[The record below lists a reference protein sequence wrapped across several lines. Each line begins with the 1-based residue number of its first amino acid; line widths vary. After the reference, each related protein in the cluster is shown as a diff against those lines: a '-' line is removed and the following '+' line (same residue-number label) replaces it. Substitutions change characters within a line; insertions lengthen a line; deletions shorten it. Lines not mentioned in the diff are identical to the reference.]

1 MKALKSLGGKLSL
14 ALGVCMLTALAL
26 ASSASAALTVE
37 AKDFT
42 EPVETQL
49 GTAVPIVVAF
59 LAAVFV
65 VGFVIRWII
74 KRARSAT

>member
-1 MKALKSLGGKLSL
+1 MKTLKGKFLAVLAVVAL
-14 ALGVCMLTALAL
+14 AAMAL
-26 ASSASAALTVE
+26 ASSASAALTVD

-59 LAAVFV
+59 IATIFV
-65 VGFVIRWII
+65 VGFVIRWIM
-74 KRARSAT
+74 KRAKSAT

>member
-1 MKALKSLGGKLSL
+1 MYKSMKARFLI
-14 ALGVCMLTALAL
+14 ALGAMSVFAMAI

-49 GTAVPIVVAF
+49 GAAVPIVVGF

-65 VGFVIRWII
+65 VGYVIRWII

>member
-1 MKALKSLGGKLSL
+1 MYKSVKSRLLIALSAISVFAMAMAGQ
-14 ALGVCMLTALAL
+14 
-26 ASSASAALTVE
+26 ASAALTVD

-42 EPVETQL
+42 EPVEAQL

-65 VGFVIRWII
+65 VGYVIRWIM
-74 KRARSAT
+74 KRAKQAT

>member
-1 MKALKSLGGKLSL
+1 MKNARSKLF
-14 ALGVCMLTALAL
+14 GVVFSAACVVALAL
-26 ASSASAALTVE
+26 TSLASAALTVD

-49 GTAVPIVVAF
+49 GVAVPIVVAF
-59 LAAVFV
+59 LAGVFV
-65 VGFVIRWII
+65 VGFLIRWIM

>member
-1 MKALKSLGGKLSL
+1 MYQSLKARAALVLAAVAVL
-14 ALGVCMLTALAL
+14 ALSV
-26 ASSASAALTVE
+26 ASSASAALTVD

-49 GTAVPIVVAF
+49 GTAVPIVVGF

-65 VGFVIRWII
+65 VGYVIRWIM
-74 KRARSAT
+74 KRARQAT

>member
-1 MKALKSLGGKLSL
+1 MERLKKLGL
-14 ALGVCMLTALAL
+14 ALAACALAL
-26 ASSASAALTVE
+26 AVMAQGAFASLTVD

-42 EPVETQL
+42 EPVESQL

-65 VGFVIRWII
+65 VGYVIRWII

>member
-1 MKALKSLGGKLSL
+1 MHSIKAKLAVVGL
-14 ALGVCMLTALAL
+14 AVMLFVLA
-26 ASSASAALTVE
+26 AAQTASAALTVD

-49 GTAVPIVVAF
+49 GTAVPIVVGF

>member
-1 MKALKSLGGKLSL
+1 MLSSLRAKAGL
-14 ALGVCMLTALAL
+14 ALAAVCLFALAV
-26 ASSASAALTVE
+26 ASSASAALTVD

-49 GTAVPIVVAF
+49 GTAVPIVVGF
-59 LAAVFV
+59 IAAVFV
-65 VGFVIRWII
+65 VGYVIRWIM

>member
-1 MKALKSLGGKLSL
+1 MFKSLRGKFTVAL
-14 ALGVCMLTALAL
+14 AVCMAMALAV
-26 ASSASAALTVE
+26 ASSASAALTVD

-49 GTAVPIVVAF
+49 GTAVPIVVGF

-65 VGFVIRWII
+65 VGYVIRWII

>member
-1 MKALKSLGGKLSL
+1 MKIIKSLGGKLSL

-26 ASSASAALTVE
+26 ASSASAALTVD

-49 GTAVPIVVAF
+49 GTAVPIVVGF

>member
-1 MKALKSLGGKLSL
+1 MYKSLKARMAIVFACVALVALS
-14 ALGVCMLTALAL
+14 VV
-26 ASSASAALTVE
+26 SSASAALEVD

-42 EPVETQL
+42 DPVETQL
-49 GTAVPIVVAF
+49 GTAVPIVVGF

-65 VGFVIRWII
+65 VGFVIRWIM

>member
-1 MKALKSLGGKLSL
+1 MKKKFSLVFAAVCLVALT
-14 ALGVCMLTALAL
+14 VV
-26 ASSASAALTVE
+26 SSASAALTVD

-49 GTAVPIVVAF
+49 GTAVPIVVGF